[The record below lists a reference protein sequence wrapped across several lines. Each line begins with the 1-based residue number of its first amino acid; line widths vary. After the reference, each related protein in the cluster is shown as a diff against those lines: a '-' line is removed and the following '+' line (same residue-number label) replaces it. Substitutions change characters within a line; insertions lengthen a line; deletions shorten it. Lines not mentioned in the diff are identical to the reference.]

1 MLQSNSN
8 KHLSILSAWDFS
20 LDHALSWPLFSQWWN
35 RALLQCLATSQKCR
49 ISLWASFALELFTE
63 LMETS
68 SGLLAV
74 WISPPWSSI
83 SLSQICIVTLRI
95 LPTFSTT
102 DHSQAFSAKNFT
114 HQSSS
119 WHLLPKETN
128 QHSSDSSHG
137 S

>member
-1 MLQSNSN
+1 MC
-8 KHLSILSAWDFS
+8 ILSAWDFS
-20 LDHALSWPLFSQWWN
+20 WDHTLSWLVFSQWWN
-35 RALLQCLATSQKCR
+35 KALLQCLSTSQKCR
-49 ISLWASFALELFTE
+49 ISLWATFALEIFTE
-63 LMETS
+63 LTETS

-83 SLSQICIVTLRI
+83 SLSLLSQTCIVTLRI
-95 LPTFSTT
+95 LCTFSTP
-102 DHSQAFSAKNFT
+102 DHSQAFSPTNFT

-119 WHLLPKETN
+119 WCLLPKETN